1 MKLSLFF
8 FSVLLEYFL
17 LQRLNNRPV
26 GAILLMVIFLLIQ
39 IGMITSETKKT
50 QYYRN

>member
-1 MKLSLFF
+1 MKLSLIF

-17 LQRLNNRPV
+17 LQRLDNRPA
-26 GAILLMVIFLLIQ
+26 GAILLMIIFLLVQ
-39 IGMITSETKKT
+39 IGMITLETKKN